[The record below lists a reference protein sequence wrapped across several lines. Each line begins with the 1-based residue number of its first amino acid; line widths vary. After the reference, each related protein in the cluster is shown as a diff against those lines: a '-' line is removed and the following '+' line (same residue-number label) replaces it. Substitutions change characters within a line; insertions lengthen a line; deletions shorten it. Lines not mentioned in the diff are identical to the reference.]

1 MTAKATGVQRGL
13 ASRAGV
19 QGTKRMSEFKTVCRV
34 GELAEGEG
42 KTVEVNNK
50 LIAVFLEKG
59 RYYAIDDVCPHMG
72 ASLSGGWVEN
82 GIVTCPWHAWRFRL
96 EDGAWADYTK
106 LKIGCY
112 PVRVAG
118 DVIQVQV
125 PESKKAED

>member
-1 MTAKATGVQRGL
+1 
-13 ASRAGV
+13 
-19 QGTKRMSEFKTVCRV
+19 MSEFKTVCRV